1 MALFRRIFS
10 YRPLQLAEQQTAL
23 TLANDFRRGPLLHKY
38 FADEAILM
46 VQNRNDSLLFAHY
59 LYGNLFK
66 NNVYDYRIF
75 VRTPFIYNA
84 LGQEL
89 DYHKSDF
96 QTFPMYAGKHVL
108 DAWIPNNAKTSDLL
122 VLEELR

>member
-10 YRPLQLAEQQTAL
+10 YRPLQLVEQQTVL
-23 TLANDFRRGPLLHKY
+23 TLANDFRRTPHLHKY
-38 FADEAILM
+38 FADEALLM
-46 VQNRNDSLLFAHY
+46 IQNRNDSLLFAHY
-59 LYGNLFK
+59 LYGNLFQ

-89 DYHKSDF
+89 DYHKSDYKV
-96 QTFPMYAGKHVL
+96 FPMYAGKHVL
-108 DAWIPNNAKTSDLL
+108 DTWIPNNVKTSDLL
-122 VLEELR
+122 ILEELR

>member
-10 YRPLQLAEQQTAL
+10 YRPLQLVEQQTVL
-23 TLANDFRRGPLLHKY
+23 TLANDFRRDPLLHKY

-75 VRTPFIYNA
+75 CRAPFIYNA
-84 LGQEL
+84 LGQQL

-96 QTFPMYAGKHVL
+96 QTFPVYAGKHVI
-108 DAWIPNNAKTSDLL
+108 DVSVPNNTKTSDLL
-122 VLEELR
+122 VLEELQ